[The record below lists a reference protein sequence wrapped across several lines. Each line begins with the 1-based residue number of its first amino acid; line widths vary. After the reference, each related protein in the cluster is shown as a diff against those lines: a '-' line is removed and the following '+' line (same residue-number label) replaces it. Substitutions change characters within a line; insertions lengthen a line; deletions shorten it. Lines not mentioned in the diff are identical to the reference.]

1 VDIQRSLKMNKY
13 EQNALIFKAF
23 CDESRLRIID
33 LIKQGETCSCVLLED
48 LTITQPTLSHH
59 MKILIESGLVN
70 ARREG
75 KYTMYA
81 LSIEGI
87 EEAKKVLDEILEGSQ
102 TTPETNCNVCA
113 EK

>member
-1 VDIQRSLKMNKY
+1 MSKY
-13 EQNALIFKAF
+13 EQNAMIFKAY

-59 MKILIESGLVN
+59 MKILIESGLVT
-70 ARREG
+70 ARRKG

-81 LSIEGI
+81 LSTEGI
-87 EEAKKVLDEILEGSQ
+87 EKSKKVLDEILEGGQ
-102 TTPETNCNVCA
+102 TA
-113 EK
+113 FRYKL

>member
-1 VDIQRSLKMNKY
+1 MEKY
-13 EQNALIFKAF
+13 KKNALIFKAF

-75 KYTMYA
+75 KYTMYK
-81 LSIEGI
+81 LSAKGI
-87 EEAKKVLDEILEGSQ
+87 QKSKEVLDEIFIGAQ
-102 TTPETNCNVCA
+102 TGQNTSCQVCG
-113 EK
+113 KK

>member
-1 VDIQRSLKMNKY
+1 MNKY

-59 MKILIESGLVN
+59 MKILIDGGIVTF
-70 ARREG
+70 RKQG
-75 KYTMYA
+75 KYTMYS
-81 LSIEGI
+81 LSTEGLNESMRI
-87 EEAKKVLDEILEGSQ
+87 MEEILKTSESNAGIRCTIDRACDRAQ
-102 TTPETNCNVCA
+102 
-113 EK
+113 